1 MGIEG
6 VIYSNVTVDEGR
18 RGGGSGRGRVL
29 AGYWPGSFPDPF
41 SCMYLQ
47 PIVIE

>member
-29 AGYWPGSFPDPF
+29 AGYWPGTGRGVFRTPSPVCI
-41 SCMYLQ
+41 SNQ
-47 PIVIE
+47 